1 MTASWIAYWYFSALT
16 VLPWTRP
23 LPVRRRLQITTIG
36 LTVCAAILWTA
47 WNVRTEIRYSAP
59 LALILIGYYLSGLF
73 FTRPTERFESWL
85 LAWDRRLLGDP
96 TTRFAHWPRPW
107 LAFLDIIYMGCFL
120 LVPAGVVA
128 LVVSGHETLIDRY
141 WTMVTGAPA
150 VGDRAG
156 ASAGRSRHPSRSL
169 ALRPGAHNR
178 REHVSERPR
187 RRIARRRVRH
197 PRRAADRR
205 PRLSRARALHLPRLR
220 RRALSLCYGRRR
232 GRRSRAGDL
241 DRRLARVKKSRTTQ
255 KPRNSQRKML
265 KVFLRVLRV
274 LRSTLYFFSFSRAS
288 RARSRRQRVIS
299 SSLS

>member
-1 MTASWIAYWYFSALT
+1 MTAYWIAYWYFSALT

-23 LPVRRRLQITTIG
+23 LTLRRRLQITTIG

-141 WTMVTGAPA
+141 WTMVTGAELGAFLPLTIVQARPPWAIEREPA
-150 VGDRAG
+150 LADRAIHRAASRFVRELTIG
-156 ASAGRSRHPSRSL
+156 ANTFPSGHAAGSL
-169 ALRPGAHNR
+169 AVAFAIFGALPIVGLVFFALALCICLACVVGRYHYVMDIIAGAGLALAIWIV
-178 REHVSERPR
+178 VS
-187 RRIARRRVRH
+187 
-197 PRRAADRR
+197 
-205 PRLSRARALHLPRLR
+205 L
-220 RRALSLCYGRRR
+220 G
-232 GRRSRAGDL
+232 
-241 DRRLARVKKSRTTQ
+241 
-255 KPRNSQRKML
+255 
-265 KVFLRVLRV
+265 
-274 LRSTLYFFSFSRAS
+274 
-288 RARSRRQRVIS
+288 
-299 SSLS
+299 